1 MTKAPITGDDIVPLT
16 GRALRH
22 DGWTAERRAQFLD
35 MLRQTASVTKSAKSV
50 RKAVSGAYA
59 LRQRDPDFAADWD
72 AAMQQAMD
80 MLEGILL
87 ERVVNGVEKP
97 VFFGGKQ
104 CGTMREY
111 SDRLAMFLLR
121 ARRPDR
127 YGELNEAT
135 LMQDD
140 EAAPLAARRRIEQRL
155 ADIAARLG
163 AHEKGQDADSAD
175 NGTA

>member
-1 MTKAPITGDDIVPLT
+1 MAKASTCGELAQPMP

-22 DGWTAERRAQFLD
+22 DGWTDARRALFLD
-35 MLRQTASVTKSAKSV
+35 RLRETASVAKSAKYV

-59 LRQRDPDFAADWD
+59 LRQRDPAFAAAWD
-72 AAMQQAMD
+72 EALQQAMD

-127 YGELNEAT
+127 YGEISETTAT
-135 LMQDD
+135 AAQDD
-140 EAAPLAARRRIEQRL
+140 DPLAARHKIERRL
-155 ADIAARLG
+155 AEIAARLG
-163 AHEKGQDADSAD
+163 AHETDMAEDKPNDDAA
-175 NGTA
+175 